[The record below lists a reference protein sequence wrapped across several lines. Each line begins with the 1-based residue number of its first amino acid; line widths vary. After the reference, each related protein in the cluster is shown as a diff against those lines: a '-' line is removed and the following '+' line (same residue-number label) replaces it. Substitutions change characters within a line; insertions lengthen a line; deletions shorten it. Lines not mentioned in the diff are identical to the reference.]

1 MLEIN
6 NFMNKYD
13 VCVIGGG
20 PSGYAAA
27 MRALDFGK
35 STILIEK
42 HKLGGAGVFNG
53 ALASKTMWEI
63 SHDILSEKNQSE
75 KFGTSFEVPSYKA
88 IIKEVREAE
97 MERSNQ
103 MLNHVLQLEKHINY
117 SKLKF
122 IEGSASLKNQN
133 EVLISMANG
142 INEVILSDNIILAT
156 GSRPRYLNNI
166 AIDEKI
172 IVTSDGINNFEDFP
186 ESLVILG
193 AGVIGCEYAAM
204 FSNFG
209 KTRVHLISK
218 DDRILPF
225 EDTDISAVLEENFKK
240 NGITIHKNAQLKS
253 MKVVGGKVHY
263 ELCFPDNHCE
273 IFEVEKALISVGRVP
288 NIETLG
294 LENVG
299 IVLNKRGF
307 IEDDNTKTSISN
319 IYAVGDL
326 TADIA
331 LVNVGELEGRHA
343 VEIMYNNEIKKL
355 RYDNISTIMFLN
367 PETASVGLNE
377 TQAIAKGL
385 NFRVAT
391 VQYDA
396 ISRAIAMRNTQGF
409 FKILVTDDAEMR
421 VLGMRALG
429 EHASSAIQAV
439 ALLMEFDKGIETL
452 AEMIHPHPSI
462 IEGVQEC
469 LRVLLKKSIYKPIV
483 FAKHIQIKEYRN
495 GNYIL

>member
-1 MLEIN
+1 MK
-6 NFMNKYD
+6 KYD

-27 MRALDFGK
+27 MRAVDFNK
-35 STILIEK
+35 KVVLIER

-63 SHDILSEKNQSE
+63 SHDILAEKNQAE
-75 KFGTSFEVPSYKA
+75 RFGKKYEVPDYKS
-88 IIKEVREAE
+88 IISEVRDAE

-103 MLNHVLQLEKHINY
+103 MLNHLHLLEKEGKSNTFD
-117 SKLKF
+117 F
-122 IEGSASLKNQN
+122 ITGDASVQNKN
-133 EVLISMANG
+133 EVLITKTDGQETIFA
-142 INEVILSDNIILAT
+142 ENIILAT
-156 GSRPRYLNNI
+156 GSRPRYLPHI
-166 AIDEKI
+166 AIDEKT
-172 IVTSDGINNFEDFP
+172 IVTSDGINNFEEFP
-186 ESLVILG
+186 KSLVILG

-209 KTRVHLISK
+209 KTKVHLISK

-225 EDTDISAVLEENFKK
+225 EDLDISAILEENFIK
-240 NGITIHKNAQLKS
+240 NGITIHKNAELKE
-253 MKVVGGKVHY
+253 MKVVGGKVKY
-263 ELCFPDNHCE
+263 ELCFSDNSCE

-294 LENVG
+294 LEKVG
-299 IVLNKRGF
+299 VKLNKRGF
-307 IEDDNTKTSISN
+307 IEDDNTITSVPN
-319 IYAVGDL
+319 IFAVGDL

-343 VEIMYNNEIKKL
+343 VEMLYNSVSEKL

-367 PETASVGLNE
+367 PEIASVGLNE

-385 NFRVAT
+385 NFKVAKVHYNT
-391 VQYDA
+391 IA
-396 ISRAIAMRNTQGF
+396 RAIAMRNTHGF
-409 FKILVTDDAEMR
+409 FKILVTDDSEMR
-421 VLGMRALG
+421 VIGMRAVG

-439 ALLMEFDKGIETL
+439 ALLMAFDKGINTL

-469 LRVLLKKSIYKPIV
+469 LRALLGKSIYKPSV
-483 FAKHIQIKEYRN
+483 FSKHISIKTCKN
-495 GNYIL
+495 GKYV

>member
-1 MLEIN
+1 MK
-6 NFMNKYD
+6 KYD

-20 PSGYAAA
+20 PAGYAAA
-27 MRALDFGK
+27 MRTLDFKK
-35 STILIEK
+35 SVLLIEK
-42 HKLGGAGVFNG
+42 NKLGGAGVFNG

-63 SHDILSEKNQSE
+63 SHDILSEKNQAT
-75 KFGTSFEVPSYKA
+75 KFGKKYEVPTYKA
-88 IIKEVREAE
+88 VIAEVRAAE
-97 MERSNQ
+97 TERSNQ
-103 MLNHVLQLEKHINY
+103 MLEHLLLLEKHSSTIPFD
-117 SKLKF
+117 LMT
-122 IEGSASLKNQN
+122 GTASLVNQH
-133 EVLISMANG
+133 EVAIKSAEG
-142 INEVILSDNIILAT
+142 TTTIFAENIILAT
-156 GSRPRYLNNI
+156 GSRPRYLPHI
-166 AIDEKI
+166 AIDEKV
-172 IVTSDGINNFEDFP
+172 IVTSDGINNFDDFP

-225 EDTDISAVLEENFKK
+225 EDIDISAVLEENFKK
-240 NGITIHKNAQLKS
+240 NGITIHKNAELKE
-253 MKVVGGKVHY
+253 MKVVDGKVRY
-263 ELCFPDNHCE
+263 ELCFPDNKCE

-299 IVLNKRGF
+299 VSLNKRGF
-307 IEDDNTKTSISN
+307 IEDDNTKTSVPN

-343 VEIMYNNEIKKL
+343 VEMIYNNETKKL

-367 PETASVGLNE
+367 PETAGVGLNE
-377 TQAIAKGL
+377 TQALAKGL
-385 NFRVAT
+385 NFKVAT

-439 ALLMEFDKGIETL
+439 ALLMAFDKGIETL

-469 LRVLLKKSIYKPIV
+469 LRVLLDKSIYKPYV
-483 FAKHIQIKEYRN
+483 FAKHINVRICRN
-495 GNYIL
+495 GKYM